1 VNPIPVFHGLQAHC
15 PFGRKT
21 LKQRR
26 DFFIRCAGF
35 SVASLALAI
44 TCISASAQ
52 QPTSPPADSNLAD
65 SVKELREQ
73 VQELRSAVA
82 DMKSEAAQYRAE
94 SAELRK
100 ELESLRA
107 SPPANQ
113 NQAVEATPPGG
124 AAAPLDQRVG
134 SLEETTQLLQ
144 SELRSQYQTK
154 VESGSKYRVRLSGM
168 ALLNLFHNSGLVDN
182 LDFPTYSLPHSP
194 YGPNS
199 SFGATLR
206 QSEIGL
212 EVFGPEL
219 AGAKT
224 RAEIQL
230 DFGGGFPS
238 AALDGINTGLVRLR
252 TANMRLDWAH
262 TSLIV
267 GQDNLFISPLSPTS
281 FASLAIPS
289 LGYSGNL
296 WAWTP
301 QLRIEHKFDLSD
313 GQNVIVQGGIL
324 DNVTGE
330 PSYGSHRMPQAG
342 ELSGQPAYAARIG
355 WSKDLNGRPISF
367 GTSGYY
373 SRQNWGFDWNVNGWA
388 TTADWRVPIASRVE
402 ISGEF
407 YRGRA
412 VGGLG
417 GGIGQSILYSG
428 NPLDPASDFRGVNSA
443 GGWSQI
449 KFSAT
454 SRLEF
459 NGAFGVDDPY
469 SADIHAFA
477 SPVGYYPAVLTANRS
492 AMMNFIYRPRSDLL
506 LSAEYRHL
514 RTSEIG
520 TLNTADQVNL
530 IMGVLF

>member
-1 VNPIPVFHGLQAHC
+1 M
-15 PFGRKT
+15 
-21 LKQRR
+21 KQQR
-26 DFFIRCAGF
+26 DFFIRSAGF

-52 QPTSPPADSNLAD
+52 QPAKSPADTNLAE

-82 DMKSEAAQYRAE
+82 DMKSEATQYRAE
-94 SAELRK
+94 SAELRR
-100 ELESLRA
+100 ELESLRS
-107 SPPANQ
+107 SPPGAQ
-113 NQAVEATPPGG
+113 SQAAEATPPGAPG
-124 AAAPLDQRVG
+124 GAPLDQRVG

-168 ALLNLFHNSGLVDN
+168 ALLNLFHNGGLVDN

-224 RAEIQL
+224 RGEIQL

-238 AALDGINTGLVRLR
+238 GALDGINTGLVRLR

-267 GQDNLFISPLSPTS
+267 GQDSLFISPLSPTS

-313 GQNVIVQGGIL
+313 GQNVTVQGGIL

-330 PSYGSHRMPQAG
+330 PSYGTHRIPQAG
-342 ELSGQPAYAARIG
+342 EWSGQPAYAARIG
-355 WSKDLNGRPISF
+355 WSKDLNGHPISF

-373 SRQNWGFDWNVNGWA
+373 SRQNWGFDWNVDGWA
-388 TTADWRVPIASRVE
+388 TVRTGVS
-402 ISGEF
+402 
-407 YRGRA
+407 
-412 VGGLG
+412 
-417 GGIGQSILYSG
+417 QSPQKLRS
-428 NPLDPASDFRGVNSA
+428 PASFTAAAPSA
-443 GGWSQI
+443 AWVEES
-449 KFSAT
+449 
-454 SRLEF
+454 
-459 NGAFGVDDPY
+459 
-469 SADIHAFA
+469 
-477 SPVGYYPAVLTANRS
+477 
-492 AMMNFIYRPRSDLL
+492 
-506 LSAEYRHL
+506 
-514 RTSEIG
+514 
-520 TLNTADQVNL
+520 VNL
-530 IMGVLF
+530 FFTAAIH